1 METAVGIHN
10 ESEYNEKLQ
19 QAVVVLCMSTLYKI
33 LILYACFALSCS
45 LWARSRVNVFHRK
58 GDML

>member
-10 ESEYNEKLQ
+10 ESEYNEILQ
-19 QAVVVLCMSTLYKI
+19 QAVVVLCMATLYKI
-33 LILYACFALSCS
+33 LILYVGFALSCN
-45 LWARSRVNVFHRK
+45 LWARSRVNVFYRK